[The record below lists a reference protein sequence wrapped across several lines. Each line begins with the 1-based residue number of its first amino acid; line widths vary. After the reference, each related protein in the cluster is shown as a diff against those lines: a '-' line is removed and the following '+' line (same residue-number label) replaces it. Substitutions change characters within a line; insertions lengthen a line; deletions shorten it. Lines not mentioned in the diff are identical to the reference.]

1 MKPVKDYR
9 QLTNQEEVELLECVK
24 VLQQYDSYLD
34 RGSAR
39 VVYLLDPYQEESH
52 ADALKIAGLPCDRS
66 YVIKVA
72 LGVGGMNQNGREVN
86 SFLQYGNNYPLAQIF
101 RSGKFVEIME
111 YVEPIAE
118 EYRDA
123 SPYDFECLEDF
134 YDELNNVAD
143 AYHEFLCD
151 LDSEEEDPDD
161 FTFNDMNATFKKR
174 EVTEVWHAL
183 CELADLFGETSDNT
197 QLGYNNDG
205 ELVCY
210 DYGFMCGTSDW
221 HSSCGN
227 ILREHLKEYF
237 NLCIESLEIEDDF
250 IVLEEDFVKTLS

>member
-1 MKPVKDYR
+1 MKPMTNYR

-52 ADALKIAGLPCDRS
+52 VDALKIAGLPCDRS

-86 SFLQYGNNYPLAQIF
+86 AYLQYGKDYPLAQIF

-123 SPYDFECLEDF
+123 SPYDFDCLEDY

-161 FTFNDMNATFKKR
+161 FIFNDMNATFKKR

-197 QLGYNNDG
+197 QLGYNNDD

-210 DYGFMCGTSDW
+210 DYGFKCGTSDW
-221 HSSCGN
+221 RSSCGN

-250 IVLEEDFVKTLS
+250 IMLEEDFVKTLS